1 MESGRSPSTDELK
14 DALIKSVEVA
24 QAGQKEE
31 PPIEPPARL
40 KQFMGFNKRKFP
52 ARALEQV
59 RKVVDADGEFRERVA
74 AAVDEEEM
82 GRIGWLWLSR
92 SDGWEQ
98 ECADL
103 ALAAERDSE
112 RAADAQRIQEL
123 EQKLQRAEALATKAD
138 GQRDKAIRERDE
150 ARRQA
155 AQASTEARRADDRA
169 VEMAGELEEARAELE
184 GVRDDLAQVGRKAIR
199 TEGKLKSALAQIDQQ
214 KKDLRISRE
223 QYGKELSSL
232 KERLAAAEDE
242 VALAREAG
250 FEPPVEPEP
259 EVPSPPTQRVR
270 VPMPGGVRNDSPEAA
285 EYLFRQVSDIV
296 VLIDGYNVTFKNWDK
311 LPVQE
316 QRHRFLRN
324 VEELSSRYS
333 GAEFVVVFDGGE
345 TDYDYISTTA
355 RSLGVIV
362 RFSVPGVTADDH
374 IINQCDSYPLTRPIV
389 VVSEDGDVR
398 ERARDR
404 GANLVHPR
412 KLLGIMG
419 LEVEDPDGWSSF
431 GEW

>member
-1 MESGRSPSTDELK
+1 MKPGHSPSTDELK
-14 DALIKSVEVA
+14 DALIRSVEVA
-24 QAGQKEE
+24 QAGLKEKPPVE
-31 PPIEPPARL
+31 PPSRL
-40 KQFMGFNKRKFP
+40 KQFMEFNKRKFP
-52 ARALEQV
+52 ARALGQV
-59 RKVVDADGEFRERVA
+59 REVLEADGEFRDRVVD
-74 AAVDEEEM
+74 AVAEGEM
-82 GRIGWLWLSR
+82 GPIGWLWLTR
-92 SDGWEQ
+92 PDGWEQ
-98 ECADL
+98 QCADL
-103 ALAAERDSE
+103 ALAAEKESE

-123 EQKLQRAEALATKAD
+123 TQRLQRSEALVKRAD
-138 GQRDKAIRERDE
+138 GQRDKAVRERDE

-155 AQASTEARRADDRA
+155 AHAGAEARRADEKA
-169 VEMAGELEEARAELE
+169 AELAGELQVARSGLE
-184 GVRDDLAQVGRKAIR
+184 GVRGELAQIQRKATR
-199 TEGKLKSALAQIDQQ
+199 TEGKLKSALVQIDQQ
-214 KKDLRISRE
+214 KKELRTSRE
-223 QYGKELSSL
+223 QHGEEVSSL

-250 FEPPVEPEP
+250 FELPAEPEP
-259 EVPSPPTQRVR
+259 EVPAPPTRRVR
-270 VPMPGGVRNDSPEAA
+270 VPMPGGIHNDSTEAA
-285 EYLFRQVSDIV
+285 EYLFRQVNDIV

-333 GAEFVVVFDGGE
+333 GAEFVVVFDGSE

-355 RSLGVIV
+355 RSLGVTV
-362 RFSVPGVTADDH
+362 RFSRPGITADDH
-374 IINQCDSYPLTRPIV
+374 IIGQCDGYPLTRPIV

-398 ERARDR
+398 ERARNR

-419 LEVEDPDGWSSF
+419 LEVEDPDGWSTF

>member
-1 MESGRSPSTDELK
+1 MKPGHIPSTDELK
-14 DALIKSVEVA
+14 DSLIRSVEVA
-24 QAGQKEE
+24 QAGQKEK

-40 KQFMGFNKRKFP
+40 KQFMDFNKRKFP

-59 RKVVDADGEFRERVA
+59 REVVEADGEFRERVV
-74 AAVDEEEM
+74 AAVNEEEM
-82 GRIGWLWLSR
+82 GRIGWLWLTR
-92 SDGWEQ
+92 PDGWEQ
-98 ECADL
+98 ECAAL

-123 EQKLQRAEALATKAD
+123 EQGLQRAEALAAKAG

-155 AQASTEARRADDRA
+155 AQASTEARQADDRA
-169 VEMAGELEEARAELE
+169 AELTGELEVARAELE
-184 GVRDDLAQVGRKAIR
+184 RVQDDLAQVRRKSTR
-199 TEGKLKSALAQIDQQ
+199 TEGKLKSSLAQIDQQ
-214 KKDLRISRE
+214 KKELRVSRE
-223 QYGKELSSL
+223 QHGEELSSL
-232 KERLAAAEDE
+232 KERLAAAEDAL
-242 VALAREAG
+242 ALAREAG
-250 FEPPVEPEP
+250 FEPPAEPEP
-259 EVPSPPTQRVR
+259 EVPPPPTQRVR
-270 VPMPGGVRNDSPEAA
+270 VPMPGGLRNDSPEAA
-285 EYLFRQVSDIV
+285 EYLFRQVSNVV

-333 GAEFVVVFDGGE
+333 GAEFVVVFDGSE

-362 RFSVPGVTADDH
+362 RFSLPGVTADDH
-374 IINQCDSYPLTRPIV
+374 IIDQCDSYPLTRPIV

-412 KLLGIMG
+412 KLLEIMG